1 MKTKKESEK
10 ALPLIVL
17 KYHRRPSEV
26 KDDKR
31 PPSGITCAYCRTKNI
46 VDISGRFRDKKGK
59 EQFFCEHCAVEMY
72 KEELGFRTLKAAH
85 AHRRRIFD
93 VGYLLSEIITDEYMK
108 LHGFHAFDDIGD
120 KITDINEVTRN
131 LWNYLFSKEEK
142 LRIEA
147 IEKQTEIEA
156 ELKKALKIV
165 DLEMLFAKIDR

>member
-1 MKTKKESEK
+1 MKTKKEPEK
-10 ALPLIVL
+10 ILPLIVL

-26 KDDKR
+26 KDER
-31 PPSGITCAYCRTKNI
+31 PPSGITCGYCRTKNI
-46 VDISGRFRDKKGK
+46 VDISGGFRDEKGK

-72 KEELGFRTLKAAH
+72 KEELGFHTFKAAY
-85 AHRRRIFD
+85 AHRRRLFD

-108 LHGFHAFDDIGD
+108 LHGINTVDEVGD
-120 KITDINEVTRN
+120 KICGINDITRN

-156 ELKKALKIV
+156 ELKRALKIV
-165 DLEMLFAKIDR
+165 DLEVLFAKIER